1 VPGNESSVPSG
12 ANLSLRVLFPLLGVH
27 NRIFHDD
34 QSFLESF
41 GRCGMSVM
49 SSGPGLRD
57 FFDLRRRSKAR
68 IPAFFGFDGRQ
79 REKIGGE
86 MPSLAVKASL
96 GIKSL

>member
-1 VPGNESSVPSG
+1 
-12 ANLSLRVLFPLLGVH
+12 
-27 NRIFHDD
+27 
-34 QSFLESF
+34 
-41 GRCGMSVM
+41 MSVM